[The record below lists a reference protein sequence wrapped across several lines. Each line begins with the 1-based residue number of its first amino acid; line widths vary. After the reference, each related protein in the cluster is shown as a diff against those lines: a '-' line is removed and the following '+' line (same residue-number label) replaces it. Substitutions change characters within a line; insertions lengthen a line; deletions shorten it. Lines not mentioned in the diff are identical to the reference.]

1 MIPRAGI
8 KDALEELLLGNDLSG
23 ADAEAALEDLIANPS
38 PESTAAFMV
47 LMRAK
52 GETADEVAGLVRAIS
67 KHSLKVP
74 LISTD
79 VVDIVGTGGDGM
91 STVNISTGATVL
103 TAAAGVKVA
112 KHGGRSVSSKCGSAD
127 VIEAMGIAA
136 ELGPAGVARCVEEA
150 GVGFMFAPV
159 YHPAFKHVA
168 PVRKALGL
176 RTAFNMI
183 GPMLN
188 PSGCQRGVIGV
199 WDTTV
204 MRLMADSLANLGAS
218 KCVVVNAGGIDEL
231 TPVCDA
237 TVVEINGADSIKEY
251 TVRPED
257 YDIKK
262 CTIEDLVGGER
273 ELNARMLQDAFGGE
287 KGPVAEA
294 LIFNAGFAVAMA
306 ENSPVSSPLEGVA
319 LVREVQESGKALET
333 LEKWRTLS
341 QEEKAKEEK

>member
-1 MIPRAGI
+1 MAAPPRAMP
-8 KDALEELLLGNDLSG
+8 ALEALMDRRDLTSEE
-23 ADAEAALEDLIANPS
+23 AEAALESLIAEPS
-38 PESTAAFMV
+38 PEKTAAFMV
-47 LMRAK
+47 LLRAK
-52 GETADEVAGLVRAIS
+52 GETAEEVAGLVRAVS
-67 KHSLKVP
+67 KHSLHVP
-74 LISTD
+74 LDGMD

-127 VIEAMGIAA
+127 VIEAMGINA
-136 ELGPAGVARCVEEA
+136 ELGPEGVAACVKEA

-176 RTAFNMI
+176 RTAFNML

-199 WDTTV
+199 WDPSV
-204 MRLMADSLANLGAS
+204 MRLMADSLQKLGAR

-231 TPVCDA
+231 TPVCEAD
-237 TVVEINGADSIKEY
+237 VVEIGDGGIKEY
-251 TVRPED
+251 KVRPED
-257 YDIKK
+257 YGIKP
-262 CTIEDLVGGER
+262 CAIEDLVGGER
-273 ELNARMLQDAFGGE
+273 DLNARMLMDAFGGE

-306 ENSPVSSPLEGVA
+306 EHSPVASPLEGVA
-319 LVREVQESGKALET
+319 LVREVQESGRAADTLAL
-333 LEKWRTLS
+333 WAS
-341 QEEKAKEEK
+341 VSNAHA